1 MEASSIKVDGRSGK
15 PVSLDLKHPILP
27 GDGVGNA
34 LLWSVGGGHGSP
46 DTPEEWGDIGVKAV
60 KVRAS
65 FSNCTCISHLLY
77 SSRVTSSDTLFLLM
91 SL

>member
-1 MEASSIKVDGRSGK
+1 MDASGIRVDGRSGK

-46 DTPEEWGDIGVKAV
+46 GTAKEWGDIGVQAV
-60 KVRAS
+60 KVRAFEVYS
-65 FSNCTCISHLLY
+65 ILLIIDAY
-77 SSRVTSSDTLFLLM
+77 LM
-91 SL
+91 PY